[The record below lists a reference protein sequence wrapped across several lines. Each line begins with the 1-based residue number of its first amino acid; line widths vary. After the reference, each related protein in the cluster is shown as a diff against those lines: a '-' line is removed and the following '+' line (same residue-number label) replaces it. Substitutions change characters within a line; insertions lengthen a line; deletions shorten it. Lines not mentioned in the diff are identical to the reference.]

1 MSQVTFTSWEFWS
14 GFAALLMILSA
25 WKALATHRAARPW
38 VRQTLL
44 LTFSLAVY
52 TWLAKEMVC
61 VLIASILFNHGVAT
75 FMVRG
80 GKRQSKA
87 WLVLG
92 LAFNILLLATF
103 KYAYFVAD
111 LWPSRAIDQSLQHW
125 NLEDW
130 MLPLGISFYTF
141 QAISFIVDVH
151 RGTIEKQ
158 PSLLAFATY
167 LTFFPQL
174 VAGPIVRAKQF
185 LPQLDSDRWTSSRD
199 EDNGH
204 VQLILSGFLKKL
216 VLGDLVGAWVV
227 DPAFQ
232 HPTEWHSWEVLVA
245 LYGYSLQVYADFSGY
260 TDMAKGMAGLL
271 GITLP
276 DNFNFPYRATTP
288 SDFWRRW
295 HMTLSA
301 WWKDYVYIPLGG
313 NRDVGIF
320 SIAVYSTAILAGLWA
335 WGDMGG
341 AMVVLGLALLAVAG
355 ALMSQR
361 VHRKLSAGMNAML
374 VMLIGGLWHGAHLN
388 FVTWGALN
396 GLVLV
401 VWVGVSPRMDRLWT
415 KLAGWAI
422 TFHSVVLARI
432 WFRSGSLIAWDE
444 TTSNPHPEDAWKTA
458 QLLWQQLNAS
468 PPRLSELV
476 WDSTYLA
483 GMVLIACGY
492 ALHWVPSAWR
502 NRLQK
507 QATLIPLW
515 ATWLVWCATTTL
527 AIWCSLSY
535 PKPFIY
541 WQF

>member
-1 MSQVTFTSWEFWS
+1 
-14 GFAALLMILSA
+14 
-25 WKALATHRAARPW
+25 
-38 VRQTLL
+38 
-44 LTFSLAVY
+44 
-52 TWLAKEMVC
+52 
-61 VLIASILFNHGVAT
+61 
-75 FMVRG
+75 
-80 GKRQSKA
+80 
-87 WLVLG
+87 
-92 LAFNILLLATF
+92 
-103 KYAYFVAD
+103 
-111 LWPSRAIDQSLQHW
+111 
-125 NLEDW
+125 
-130 MLPLGISFYTF
+130 
-141 QAISFIVDVH
+141 
-151 RGTIEKQ
+151 
-158 PSLLAFATY
+158 
-167 LTFFPQL
+167 
-174 VAGPIVRAKQF
+174 
-185 LPQLDSDRWTSSRD
+185 
-199 EDNGH
+199 
-204 VQLILSGFLKKL
+204 
-216 VLGDLVGAWVV
+216 
-227 DPAFQ
+227 
-232 HPTEWHSWEVLVA
+232 
-245 LYGYSLQVYADFSGY
+245 
-260 TDMAKGMAGLL
+260 MAKGMAGLL

-320 SIAVYSTAILAGLWA
+320 SIAVYGTAILAGLWA

-401 VWVGVSPRMDRLWT
+401 VWVWLNPRMHRLWT
-415 KLAGWAI
+415 KLVGWAI

-483 GMVLIACGY
+483 GIVLIAFGY
-492 ALHWVPSAWR
+492 ALHWVPSTWR

-507 QATLIPLW
+507 QATLVPLW
-515 ATWLVWCATTTL
+515 TTWLVWCATTAL
-527 AIWCSLSY
+527 AIWCSVSY